1 MYGVQALK
9 KYEGVVIM
17 NHVARN
23 AIKLQSMKLYDYM
36 FGLVWKSYRLLF
48 AISGKMHR

>member
-1 MYGVQALK
+1 MYVVQALK

-23 AIKLQSMKLYDYM
+23 AIKLQSMKLH
-36 FGLVWKSYRLLF
+36 SYV
-48 AISGKMHR
+48 